1 MRIQV
6 ISKES
11 DKSWY
16 ANHVGGEFTV
26 IWEMDST
33 YLVESSYGPMAIGKK
48 HAKVISNYNIKE
60 KEQKLY
66 GPGSAM
72 AKAPKFGVKHIKK
85 NYQD

>member
-1 MRIQV
+1 MRIQI

-16 ANHVGGEFTV
+16 ANHIGDAFTV

-48 HAKVISNYNIKE
+48 HAKVISNYNSHNV
-60 KEQKLY
+60 EQKSY

-72 AKAPKFGVKHIKK
+72 AKAPKFGVKHLKA
-85 NYQD
+85 